1 LQSLMGNQPMPR
13 AGASFSTGGVPHL
26 KEGSFV
32 VPADVVSHF
41 GNGST
46 DAGLAS
52 LRKHLGAEPI
62 MGHGD
67 GMSDDI
73 ATTIE
78 GKQPARVANGEAVVN
93 PDKVKALGNGSTD
106 AGAKKLYA
114 MMNKVRKARTGTTK
128 QGKQIKAEKY
138 LPA

>member
-1 LQSLMGNQPMPR
+1 
-13 AGASFSTGGVPHL
+13 
-26 KEGSFV
+26 
-32 VPADVVSHF
+32 
-41 GNGST
+41 
-46 DAGLAS
+46 
-52 LRKHLGAEPI
+52 